1 MPSRPESIGKISVFR
16 GRSFSSSIDF
26 QALSAIR
33 KWEKAM
39 TNEERDII
47 ARFIARVSGAESGG
61 FAGSVPATAPALPPV
76 DPEADALI
84 AELFARYPA
93 ARYRITQTAFVQE
106 HALAEAQNR
115 IRQLQADLD
124 QARQMLAAAPQAA
137 PQAAPR
143 PSGFFGGLFGG
154 GAQAAGPGPQP
165 APQPGP
171 QPAYA
176 PPPQYPPNYQPGMF
190 QRQGSGFL
198 GSALTTAAGVAGG
211 MVVGNALMDLL
222 SPRHAEAGGFGM
234 MEPGASPWSA
244 GPVGAPGAAPEG
256 AANPWDSAANQ
267 PEPASAWDA
276 AQNDPAPGDGNDA
289 SGWSDAAATPDD
301 TSFDD
306 TSFDDI

>member
-1 MPSRPESIGKISVFR
+1 
-16 GRSFSSSIDF
+16 
-26 QALSAIR
+26 
-33 KWEKAM
+33 M

-47 ARFIARVSGAESGG
+47 SRFIARIAGAESSG
-61 FAGSVPATAPALPPV
+61 FAGSVPATASALPPI

-84 AELFARYPA
+84 AELFTRYPA

-115 IRQLQADLD
+115 IRQLQADLE
-124 QARQMLAAAPQAA
+124 QARGQAQAAAAPS
-137 PQAAPR
+137 R
-143 PSGFFGGLFGG
+143 PSGFFGGMFGG
-154 GAQAAGPGPQP
+154 GQAQA
-165 APQPGP
+165 PGP

-176 PPPQYPPNYQPGMF
+176 PPPPQYPPNYQPGMF

-234 MEPGASPWSA
+234 MEPTASPWSA
-244 GPVGAPGAAPEG
+244 GPMGAPGATPE
-256 AANPWDSAANQ
+256 AANPWNSVANQ
-267 PEPASAWDA
+267 PEPSAGWDA
-276 AQNDPAPGDGNDA
+276 AQNDASFDAVNDA
-289 SGWSDAAATPDD
+289 ADVPDD

>member
-1 MPSRPESIGKISVFR
+1 
-16 GRSFSSSIDF
+16 
-26 QALSAIR
+26 
-33 KWEKAM
+33 M

-47 ARFIARVSGAESGG
+47 AHFIARIAGAENGG
-61 FAGSVPATAPALPPV
+61 FAGSVPATTPALPPI

-84 AELFARYPA
+84 AELFTRYPA

-115 IRQLQADLD
+115 IRQMQADLD
-124 QARQMLAAAPQAA
+124 QARQLLAAAPPASQ
-137 PQAAPR
+137 QAAPR
-143 PSGFFGGLFGG
+143 ASGFFGGLFGG
-154 GAQAAGPGPQP
+154 GTSAAPGPQP

-234 MEPGASPWSA
+234 VEPAASPWSA
-244 GPVGAPGAAPEG
+244 GPMGVPGAAPE
-256 AANPWDSAANQ
+256 AANPWDNATNQ
-267 PEPASAWDA
+267 PEPSSAWDSA
-276 AQNDPAPGDGNDA
+276 RNDA
-289 SGWSDAAATPDD
+289 PQTDAGSGADDGWNDAANLPDD
-301 TSFDD
+301 TSLDDDTSFD

>member
-1 MPSRPESIGKISVFR
+1 
-16 GRSFSSSIDF
+16 
-26 QALSAIR
+26 
-33 KWEKAM
+33 M

-47 ARFIARVSGAESGG
+47 ARFIARIAGAENGG
-61 FAGSVPATAPALPPV
+61 FAGSVPATATALPPI

-115 IRQLQADLD
+115 IRQMQADLD
-124 QARQMLAAAPQAA
+124 QARQLLAAAPAS
-137 PQAAPR
+137 PQGAPR
-143 PSGFFGGLFGG
+143 ASGFFGGLFGG
-154 GAQAAGPGPQP
+154 GGPAAS
-165 APQPGP
+165 PGP
-171 QPAYA
+171 QPAYPPPPAAA
-176 PPPQYPPNYQPGMF
+176 PPAYASPQYPPNYQPGMF

-234 MEPGASPWSA
+234 TEPAASPWSA
-244 GPVGAPGAAPEG
+244 GPVGAPGTAPEG
-256 AANPWDSAANQ
+256 AANPWDNAANQ
-267 PEPASAWDA
+267 PEPSSAWDA
-276 AQNDPAPGDGNDA
+276 AQNDTPQGDAGNDA
-289 SGWSDAAATPDD
+289 AGGWSDAADTPDDTSPDD

-306 TSFDDI
+306 I

>member
-1 MPSRPESIGKISVFR
+1 
-16 GRSFSSSIDF
+16 
-26 QALSAIR
+26 
-33 KWEKAM
+33 M

-47 ARFIARVSGAESGG
+47 ARFIARIAGAENGG
-61 FAGSVPATAPALPPV
+61 FAGSVPATAPALPPI

-84 AELFARYPA
+84 ADLFARYPA

-115 IRQLQADLD
+115 IRQMQADLD
-124 QARQMLAAAPQAA
+124 QARQLLAAAPPAS
-137 PQAAPR
+137 PQGAPR
-143 PSGFFGGLFGG
+143 SSGFFGGLFGA
-154 GAQAAGPGPQP
+154 GAQAAAPG
-165 APQPGP
+165 PQPGP

-234 MEPGASPWSA
+234 TEPAASPWSA
-244 GPVGAPGAAPEG
+244 GPTGVPGAAPE
-256 AANPWDSAANQ
+256 APNPWDNATNQ
-267 PEPASAWDA
+267 PEPSSAWDT
-276 AQNDPAPGDGNDA
+276 AQNDAPQGDAGNNA
-289 SGWSDAAATPDD
+289 AGGWSDAADMPDDTSPDD
-301 TSFDD
+301 TSFD

>member
-1 MPSRPESIGKISVFR
+1 
-16 GRSFSSSIDF
+16 
-26 QALSAIR
+26 
-33 KWEKAM
+33 M

-47 ARFIARVSGAESGG
+47 ARFIARIAGAESGG

-124 QARQMLAAAPQAA
+124 QARQLLAAAPPAS

-154 GAQAAGPGPQP
+154 GAQAAAPG
-165 APQPGP
+165 AQPGP

-234 MEPGASPWSA
+234 MEPAASPWSA
-244 GPVGAPGAAPEG
+244 GPMGAPGAA
-256 AANPWDSAANQ
+256 AAPNPWDNAANQ
-267 PEPASAWDA
+267 ADSSPAWDA
-276 AQNDPAPGDGNDA
+276 AQNDAAPGADNDA
-289 SGWSDAAATPDD
+289 AGGWSDAAAMPDDTSPDD